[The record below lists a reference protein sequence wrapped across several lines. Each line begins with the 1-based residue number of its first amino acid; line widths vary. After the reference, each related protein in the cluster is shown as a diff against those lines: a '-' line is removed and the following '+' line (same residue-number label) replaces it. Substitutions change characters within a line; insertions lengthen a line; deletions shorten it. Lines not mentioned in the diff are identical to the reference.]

1 MFYDVTNYYF
11 EIDEKD
17 EEDGLR
23 NKGVSKEHRP
33 NPIIQM
39 GLFMDEL
46 GLPITYELF
55 RGNTNDCSTLAPAM
69 DECIIDFSTSKKI
82 VVADKGMMSYY
93 NILKIR
99 KD

>member
-1 MFYDVTNYYF
+1 MKHLDRKIKEQYGRRNTVVFYDVTNYYF

-46 GLPITYELF
+46 GLPGKRWSFL
-55 RGNTNDCSTLAPAM
+55 
-69 DECIIDFSTSKKI
+69 
-82 VVADKGMMSYY
+82 
-93 NILKIR
+93 
-99 KD
+99 